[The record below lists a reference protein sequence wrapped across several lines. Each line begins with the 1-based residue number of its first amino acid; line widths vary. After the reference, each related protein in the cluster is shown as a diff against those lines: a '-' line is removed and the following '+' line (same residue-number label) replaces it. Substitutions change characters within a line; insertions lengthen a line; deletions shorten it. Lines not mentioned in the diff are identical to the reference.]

1 MQEGMLPETDADLDG
16 WIASRPF
23 ALTVFTTPDCGVCN
37 AIRPQLDALPREF
50 PGLKVR
56 YVDTNANP
64 ALAAAHSVFTVPVL
78 ELSVH
83 GKLASRFVR
92 HFSMDEVRASLS
104 RYAAFV

>member
-1 MQEGMLPETDADLDG
+1 MMPGTDADLDA
-16 WIASRPF
+16 WIGSRPL

-83 GKLASRFVR
+83 GKLASRFAR
-92 HFSMDEVRASLS
+92 HFSLDDVRAALL
-104 RYAAFV
+104 RYHSFI